1 MDILKGKRYDI
12 MNVLWEEGRPLSA
25 FEINDI
31 APELKMPT
39 VRRCLELL
47 LKENLIQVA
56 GTSMNGKVYARNY
69 TPLLSREDYLKDVY
83 KRQVVYLMPNCWTLL
98 ARQRQI
104 PPAIPPI
111 IRAFFS
117 CILDTVLL
125 EVSDLPDALEAESEG
140 EFLFFRIKISGIRT
154 TAPIRERTALKVKPP
169 TYFIPTL

>member
-1 MDILKGKRYDI
+1 MGSEMCIRDRCKVSVIVINSIFLYYSDIWLKMEGDLKMDILKGKRYDI

-69 TPLLSREDYLKDVY
+69 TPLLSREDYLKGNAKSRKINPVE
-83 KRQVVYLMPNCWTLL
+83 MMN
-98 ARQRQI
+98 A
-104 PPAIPPI
+104 
-111 IRAFFS
+111 
-117 CILDTVLL
+117 LL
-125 EVSDLPDALEAESEG
+125 ESDGITVEELEKLQELIDKKRAELES
-140 EFLFFRIKISGIRT
+140 R
-154 TAPIRERTALKVKPP
+154 
-169 TYFIPTL
+169 

>member
-1 MDILKGKRYDI
+1 MCRKMYYCPDKLGNKFVKRTVNQCKVSVIVINSIFLYYSDIWLKMEGDLKMDILKGKRYDI

-69 TPLLSREDYLKDVY
+69 TPLLSREDYLKGNAKSRKD
-83 KRQVVYLMPNCWTLL
+83 
-98 ARQRQI
+98 
-104 PPAIPPI
+104 
-111 IRAFFS
+111 
-117 CILDTVLL
+117 
-125 EVSDLPDALEAESEG
+125 
-140 EFLFFRIKISGIRT
+140 
-154 TAPIRERTALKVKPP
+154 
-169 TYFIPTL
+169 

>member
-56 GTSMNGKVYARNY
+56 GTSNERQGVCKKLYTSSFKRGLFKGKCQKQ
-69 TPLLSREDYLKDVY
+69 KD
-83 KRQVVYLMPNCWTLL
+83 
-98 ARQRQI
+98 
-104 PPAIPPI
+104 
-111 IRAFFS
+111 
-117 CILDTVLL
+117 
-125 EVSDLPDALEAESEG
+125 
-140 EFLFFRIKISGIRT
+140 
-154 TAPIRERTALKVKPP
+154 
-169 TYFIPTL
+169 

>member
-56 GTSMNGKVYARNY
+56 GTSMNGKGVCKKLYPSSFKRG
-69 TPLLSREDYLKDVY
+69 LFKGKCQSR
-83 KRQVVYLMPNCWTLL
+83 
-98 ARQRQI
+98 
-104 PPAIPPI
+104 
-111 IRAFFS
+111 
-117 CILDTVLL
+117 
-125 EVSDLPDALEAESEG
+125 
-140 EFLFFRIKISGIRT
+140 KIN
-154 TAPIRERTALKVKPP
+154 PVE
-169 TYFIPTL
+169 

>member
-69 TPLLSREDYLKDVY
+69 TPLLSREDYLKGNAKSSLKTEKQFEVAPGTGPSFM
-83 KRQVVYLMPNCWTLL
+83 KRRKACMPENRL
-98 ARQRQI
+98 RSQ
-104 PPAIPPI
+104 
-111 IRAFFS
+111 
-117 CILDTVLL
+117 
-125 EVSDLPDALEAESEG
+125 
-140 EFLFFRIKISGIRT
+140 K
-154 TAPIRERTALKVKPP
+154 
-169 TYFIPTL
+169 

>member
-1 MDILKGKRYDI
+1 MEGDLKMDILKGKRYDI

-69 TPLLSREDYLKDVY
+69 TPLLSREDYLKGNAKPVE
-83 KRQVVYLMPNCWTLL
+83 MMN
-98 ARQRQI
+98 A
-104 PPAIPPI
+104 
-111 IRAFFS
+111 
-117 CILDTVLL
+117 LL
-125 EVSDLPDALEAESEG
+125 ESDGITVEELEKLQELIDKKRAELES
-140 EFLFFRIKISGIRT
+140 R
-154 TAPIRERTALKVKPP
+154 
-169 TYFIPTL
+169 

>member
-56 GTSMNGKVYARNY
+56 GTSMNGKVYAR
-69 TPLLSREDYLKDVY
+69 EDYLKGNAKSRKINPVE
-83 KRQVVYLMPNCWTLL
+83 MMN
-98 ARQRQI
+98 A
-104 PPAIPPI
+104 
-111 IRAFFS
+111 
-117 CILDTVLL
+117 LL
-125 EVSDLPDALEAESEG
+125 ESDGITVEELEKLQELIDKKRAELES
-140 EFLFFRIKISGIRT
+140 R
-154 TAPIRERTALKVKPP
+154 
-169 TYFIPTL
+169 

>member
-69 TPLLSREDYLKDVY
+69 TPLLSREDYLKGNA
-83 KRQVVYLMPNCWTLL
+83 KSRKIN
-98 ARQRQI
+98 A
-104 PPAIPPI
+104 
-111 IRAFFS
+111 
-117 CILDTVLL
+117 LL
-125 EVSDLPDALEAESEG
+125 ESDGITVEELEKLQELIDKKRAELES
-140 EFLFFRIKISGIRT
+140 R
-154 TAPIRERTALKVKPP
+154 
-169 TYFIPTL
+169 